1 MEIKFVCG
9 MVEIGKGA
17 EPDWVEVA
25 ARLRMLQ
32 KLREE
37 TARFKFMG
45 AVQDDCGVWRVPFL
59 ASLRIPYDVLKG
71 AIEEVTPYDATRVVP
86 LRVARMPADRL
97 SELSDLADGRPP
109 FVKAADLIGR
119 SGRVPNSEV
128 GDEKDVFSGLVGM
141 EEQRLM
147 LMKLGTAVAK
157 HGRGA
162 VDCLHLVFVGNPGTG
177 KTELASRLVTYL
189 DRIGV
194 TDGTHRMVRVGGN
207 DLMGEYTGQTAPRV
221 KKFVESARG
230 GMLFI
235 DEFYSLSAA
244 ANNYGREAIDT
255 LTEQVAILEGL
266 LPKQISGDELI
277 DRIYTRPFP
286 NRFCA
291 QYSRFV
297 GKNLHTDP
305 YFHQLVADSFR
316 DFFRNIV
323 SHYPDYRSYRFNCV
337 GSVGYAYR
345 DLLRPL
351 GLGLE
356 EKLQPDYAQYQQG
369 RTQQHHEVDEIE
381 YHPYPVALLPC
392 MCRRVRHHSLHCQ
405 VVASFSLVVRCGA
418 WLKAVWWPVFRVR
431 SPGNPVLP
439 VSVRPW
445 SAFRL
450 SRPHRSAAR
459 FRFRA
464 LRGPPCSPPPSPS
477 CSP

>member
-255 LTEQVAILEGL
+255 LTEQLDRCRDDLVCVIAGYPREVKATLELNPGL
-266 LPKQISGDELI
+266 RERFGYRVEFPD
-277 DRIYTRPFP
+277 YTS
-286 NRFCA
+286 N
-291 QYSRFV
+291 
-297 GKNLHTDP
+297 
-305 YFHQLVADSFR
+305 QLVQIFCRMAGGRGFTVACVDALPAAVEALRRSEGFSNARTMRKFVDHAVVEASWVR
-316 DFFRNIV
+316 DEAVIEET
-323 SHYPDYRSYRFNCV
+323 
-337 GSVGYAYR
+337 
-345 DLLRPL
+345 DL
-351 GLGLE
+351 E
-356 EKLQPDYAQYQQG
+356 
-369 RTQQHHEVDEIE
+369 
-381 YHPYPVALLPC
+381 
-392 MCRRVRHHSLHCQ
+392 
-405 VVASFSLVVRCGA
+405 
-418 WLKAVWWPVFRVR
+418 
-431 SPGNPVLP
+431 
-439 VSVRPW
+439 
-445 SAFRL
+445 
-450 SRPHRSAAR
+450 
-459 FRFRA
+459 RA
-464 LRGPPCSPPPSPS
+464 LPQCLSAPIRRRAGF
-477 CSP
+477 